1 MAESSEEV
9 CAAKR
14 RRTFS
19 EGEKPSFSKR
29 HIKPAAES
37 SAESSD
43 VKSECTAKTEP
54 TEPEGKRV
62 TDGEQGAGQKDRKRK
77 RSSVQTSNEEESEL
91 AAPTAK
97 AAKAE
102 DNSAEKSEISCQGA
116 DNVDLGDRVAKLNQG
131 SKRSV
136 QYSAEEVNQS
146 AKKQKHANKLRKEKK
161 CKNKQKLEVPPLRVI
176 SKSVVSLCI
185 ICYSIVYVH

>member
-1 MAESSEEV
+1 MY
-9 CAAKR
+9 KR
-14 RRTFS
+14 
-19 EGEKPSFSKR
+19 
-29 HIKPAAES
+29 
-37 SAESSD
+37 
-43 VKSECTAKTEP
+43 
-54 TEPEGKRV
+54 
-62 TDGEQGAGQKDRKRK
+62 Q
-77 RSSVQTSNEEESEL
+77 
-91 AAPTAK
+91 
-97 AAKAE
+97 E